1 MTYDYRVESGEWSRL
16 GGIRDR
22 KLAVV
27 NALLDRGA
35 DPNERITG
43 RPPRFGNSY
52 GTAGVAGGTPFFL
65 AAQAHDVDLMTL
77 LVERGADPA
86 QTADQGITPLMAAA
100 MMHREGGSTHL
111 DEAGGIEAVK
121 LCLELGNDVNAANET
136 GDTALHAAARYGW
149 VGLTEFLLQNG
160 ADPSPVNA
168 KGQTPLRNAI
178 GVVQN
183 AMLREQPEVAAL
195 LRRYGAIAP
204 EVEFECGVCP
214 PPPPPEDHKEDD
226 PAAEPER

>member
-1 MTYDYRVESGEWSRL
+1 M
-16 GGIRDR
+16 
-22 KLAVV
+22 
-27 NALLDRGA
+27 
-35 DPNERITG
+35 
-43 RPPRFGNSY
+43 
-52 GTAGVAGGTPFFL
+52 
-65 AAQAHDVDLMTL
+65 
-77 LVERGADPA
+77 
-86 QTADQGITPLMAAA
+86 
-100 MMHREGGSTHL
+100 
-111 DEAGGIEAVK
+111 
-121 LCLELGNDVNAANET
+121 NAANET